1 MDFDF
6 LSKTVLFK
14 GCTDE
19 EIKHMLIC
27 LKNKIKKFDKD
38 EYIYNVGEIVTDV
51 CLILLR

>member
-27 LKNKIKKFDKD
+27 LKNKIKS
-38 EYIYNVGEIVTDV
+38 
-51 CLILLR
+51 LIRMSISTM

>member
-27 LKNKIKKFDKD
+27 LKNKPELFMIIHFTAV
-38 EYIYNVGEIVTDV
+38 NAA
-51 CLILLR
+51 